1 MDPASRCFTRKMH
14 EIWCEDVCVKYV
26 MSMMMMCVNAYHKET
41 FVLRKLSSRNTL
53 DFHLVEQQIEI
64 VLDGDDPGRKTVE
77 DSIRIFW

>member
-1 MDPASRCFTRKMH
+1 
-14 EIWCEDVCVKYV
+14 

-77 DSIRIFW
+77 DSIRIF